1 MKWNIQASEAI
12 NKVPFFVRKR
22 VKARVEEETARSGA
36 RIVTI
41 EHVKSCQRR
50 LLKKMEN
57 EGLLT

>member
-1 MKWNIQASEAI
+1 MEWTIEATSAI
-12 NKVPFFVRKR
+12 KKAPFFVRKR
-22 VKARVEEETARSGA
+22 VKARVEEEAARSGA